1 MKKGN
6 IPFFTFRKT
15 TRENFRLSIR
25 ETYVLAFLL
34 IALLGIYY
42 VFVLNTNATKWYAV
56 RNLEIIRK
64 NYLLEE
70 SLLNIKIAEAESLTT
85 LANTSTAEEM
95 IQIDA
100 PRYLILKDSIF
111 VYKK

>member
-34 IALLGIYY
+34 IAVLGIYY
-42 VFVLNTNATKWYAV
+42 VFILNTNATKWYAV
-56 RNLEIIRK
+56 RNLELARK

-85 LANTSTAEEM
+85 LAGTSSAENM

-100 PRYLILKDSIF
+100 PKYLILKDPLF
-111 VYKK
+111 AYKK